1 MSRFERLKRR
11 KIVQWTLAYLA
22 GGWLLAEVVEHLAQ
36 TWGFPSILVQV
47 LHVLLVFGFFV
58 TLILVWY
65 HGERGQQRVSGPELL
80 LLAATFLVAGIAVT
94 TVRRGSVAQEPAAR
108 LQESPL
114 SGSPQTPASP
124 RSVAVLPLENLSSD
138 PGYAYFAE
146 AMSSE
151 ISTALGRVPKLVVKS
166 YESARRFEAADM
178 TPRDFAAELGVAH
191 LLEGGV
197 QREDDRLRITVR
209 LVDARTGEQVWSET
223 YDREG
228 VLEAIDIQMDIARRV
243 AEQLAT
249 ELSAQEENRILAGS
263 TDDPVAYD
271 AFLRA
276 RQYDRT
282 VPEELDLAIEQLR
295 RALGRDSTYAVAWA
309 SLGGSYEWKMW
320 MTGEPRW
327 RDSTLLA
334 FRRAAAHARDTP
346 LEHNL
351 RAMVALLEG
360 RRDEAASLMLE
371 DAIANPGSSLATRDL
386 GATYNLT
393 GAYDEAVRWIGRYL
407 QFDPLDHAMWAS
419 LGEIYSKLGLDPH
432 AESAF
437 RRAKEIVDS
446 ANRMRWYPYAAHFQH
461 AIRTGDLTAA
471 RLQADSLRAR
481 RGAADPLAE
490 GFLAISE
497 GDFERAREVLSSRSE
512 GAVRLLPRLAFV
524 QLGLGDTVAARN
536 TLEAARDRPTLLGG
550 GDRGFPALA
559 AAAVMGD
566 PEEAAPAL
574 VEYTK
579 QGGRDARWIRRD
591 PLFDRVR
598 EEPAFEAALADL
610 EEILARQRRQVERR
624 LAEDK

>member
-1 MSRFERLKRR
+1 
-11 KIVQWTLAYLA
+11 
-22 GGWLLAEVVEHLAQ
+22 
-36 TWGFPSILVQV
+36 
-47 LHVLLVFGFFV
+47 
-58 TLILVWY
+58 
-65 HGERGQQRVSGPELL
+65 
-80 LLAATFLVAGIAVT
+80 
-94 TVRRGSVAQEPAAR
+94 
-108 LQESPL
+108 
-114 SGSPQTPASP
+114 
-124 RSVAVLPLENLSSD
+124 VAVLPLENLSSD

-151 ISTALGRVPKLVVKS
+151 ISTALARVPVLAVKS

-197 QREDDRLRITVR
+197 QREEDRLRITVR

-243 AEQLAT
+243 AEELAT
-249 ELSAQEENRILAGS
+249 ELSAQEEDRIVAGS

-271 AFLRA
+271 AFLQA
-276 RQYDRT
+276 GQYDPT
-282 VPEELDLAIEQLR
+282 VPEELDLAIDRLR
-295 RALGRDSTYAVAWA
+295 RALGRDSTYAAAWA
-309 SLGGSYEWKMW
+309 SLGGRYEWKMR
-320 MTGEPRW
+320 MTGEARW

-346 LEHNL
+346 LENNL
-351 RAMVALLEG
+351 RAVVALLEG
-360 RRDEAASLMLE
+360 RGDEAASLMLE

-386 GATYNLT
+386 GGTYVFM
-393 GAYDEAVRWIGRYL
+393 GAYDEGIRWIGRYL
-407 QFDPLDHAMWAS
+407 EFDPLDHVMWAS
-419 LGEIYSKLGLDPH
+419 LGELYSKLGLDPH

-437 RRAKEIVDS
+437 RRAKEVGGS
-446 ANRMRWYPYAAHFQH
+446 ANRISWYPYAVHFQH
-461 AIRTGDLTAA
+461 AIRVGDLAGA
-471 RLQADSLRAR
+471 RELADSVRAR

-497 GDFERAREVLSSRSE
+497 GDFERAREALSSRSE
-512 GAVRLLPRLAFV
+512 DEVRLLPHLAFV
-524 QLGLGDTVAARN
+524 QLGLGDSVAARN
-536 TLEAARDRPTLLGG
+536 TLEAARDRPALLGG

-566 PEEAAPAL
+566 PEEAAAAL
-574 VEYTK
+574 AEYTK

-598 EEPAFEAALADL
+598 DDPAFEAAFADL
-610 EEILARQRRQVERR
+610 EEILARQRRQVERQ